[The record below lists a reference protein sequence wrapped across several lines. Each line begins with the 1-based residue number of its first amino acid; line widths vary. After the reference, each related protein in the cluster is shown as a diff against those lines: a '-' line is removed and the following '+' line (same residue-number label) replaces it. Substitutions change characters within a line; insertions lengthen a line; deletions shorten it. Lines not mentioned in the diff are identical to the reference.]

1 MKNINNLYIAYRCYQ
16 NQVSG
21 NIQMNNFFFKKKRR
35 HISDTHK
42 KSTKASAHYKQG
54 IAKAFSNVFKNE
66 GFSGNRIKKA
76 IKCEHVMFTL
86 DMQRFIEEHY
96 LFSV

>member
-1 MKNINNLYIAYRCYQ
+1 M
-16 NQVSG
+16 
-21 NIQMNNFFFKKKRR
+21 
-35 HISDTHK
+35 SDIYK

-66 GFSGNRIKKA
+66 GFSGNRIKKKA
-76 IKCEHVMFTL
+76 IKCEHIMFTL
-86 DMQRFIEEHY
+86 EMQRFIEGHY